1 MKKMHILYCIAA
13 LSFLLGIQDG
23 MVALWRSGEKAP
35 LYVSRVSAASLPET
49 DQALLAQGIRVED
62 EAALR
67 QLLEDYL
74 S

>member
-1 MKKMHILYCIAA
+1 MKKTHILYCMAV

-23 MVALWRSGEKAP
+23 KVALWKTGHSQP

-49 DQALLAQGIRVED
+49 DQTRLAQGILVED